1 MHFCTRIKKQTN
13 MRQILTLI
21 LIVFSFNSYAQVKD
35 STESKK
41 KTVQEFKNMMS
52 PYYSY
57 GNGLGITSPDSLYQV
72 NIRFRM
78 QNRISYNHND
88 GEEDNIDGQIRRLR
102 LRFDGYIGDPKF
114 GYSMQLSFAAG
125 DVGKA
130 EEGKNTNIIRDAMI
144 FYYPNKHWS
153 LGFGQT
159 KLPGNRQRVNSSGA
173 LQLTD
178 RSINNADFNIDRDFG
193 FQVLYNKR
201 NQEKFSYILRGAI
214 STGEG
219 RNWTNFKDTGLA
231 YTGKVE
237 LFPLGEF
244 TKGGSNYEGDLV
256 HEQTPK
262 LMLSGAYS
270 YNDRAHR
277 TAGMLG
283 DDIIGGK
290 TANIKSLF
298 LDAML
303 KYRGWNVMYSYMNRN
318 SDNVLFYNPA
328 DISDF
333 NYIYIGEGM
342 DFQGSYT
349 FPKHWEVIGRYSTQK
364 VDKDIFEFTPNTNQ
378 YTLGLTKYI
387 WEHAFKL
394 QAEFTYEQQ
403 KFYNLEKKNNWYARL
418 QIEIGI

>member
-1 MHFCTRIKKQTN
+1 MKHY
-13 MRQILTLI
+13 LVLPLLLI
-21 LIVFSFNSYAQVKD
+21 TVGLFGQNKD
-35 STESKK
+35 SIQTE
-41 KTVQEFKNMMS
+41 EYKNLMS

-57 GNGLGITSPDSLYQV
+57 GDGLGITSPDSLYQV

-78 QNRISYNHND
+78 QNRVSYIDNQD
-88 GEEDNIDGQIRRLR
+88 EEDKIDAQIRRLR
-102 LRFDGYIGDPKF
+102 LRLDGYIGNPKF
-114 GYSMQLSFAAG
+114 EYSLQLSFASG

-144 FYYPNKHWS
+144 FYNPNKYWS
-153 LGFGQT
+153 FGFGQT
-159 KLPGNRQRVNSSGA
+159 KLPGNRQRNNSSGA

-193 FQVLYNKR
+193 FQVQHSKKSK
-201 NQEKFSYILRGAI
+201 EHFSYTLRGGV

-219 RNWTNFKDTGLA
+219 RNWTKFDDTGLA

-237 LFPLGEF
+237 LFPFGAF
-244 TKGGSNYEGDLV
+244 TNDGSSYEGDLF

-262 LMLSGAYS
+262 LILSGAYS
-270 YNDRAHR
+270 YNNNAHK
-277 TAGMLG
+277 TKGQQG
-283 DDIIGGK
+283 DELFG
-290 TANIKSLF
+290 TANIQSLF
-298 LDAML
+298 FDAMF
-303 KYRGWNVMYSYMNRN
+303 KYRGWSFMYAYLNRN
-318 SDNVLFYNPA
+318 SDQTVFHNPQDA
-328 DISDF
+328 TDF
-333 NYIYIGEGM
+333 NYIYNGHGM

-364 VDKDIFEFTPNTNQ
+364 VNDKIFEFTPNTNQ
-378 YTLGLTKYI
+378 YSLGLTKYI

-394 QAEFTYEQQ
+394 QAEVSYEQQ

>member
-1 MHFCTRIKKQTN
+1 
-13 MRQILTLI
+13 MRQILTL
-21 LIVFSFNSYAQVKD
+21 LFIVFFFNAYAQTKD
-35 STESKK
+35 TVGTKK

-78 QNRISYNHND
+78 QNRVSYIHDD
-88 GEEDNIDGQIRRLR
+88 GEEDKIDGQIRRLR
-102 LRFDGYIGDPKF
+102 LRFDGYIGNPKF

-193 FQVLYNKR
+193 VQVLYNKK
-201 NQEKFSYILRGAI
+201 NKEKFSYILRGAI

-219 RNWTNFKDTGLA
+219 RNWTNFNDTGLA
-231 YTGKVE
+231 YTGKAE

-244 TKGGSNYEGDLV
+244 TDGGSNYEGDLA
-256 HEQTPK
+256 HEQKPK
-262 LMLSGAYS
+262 LMISGAYS

-277 TAGMLG
+277 TQGMLG
-283 DDIIGGK
+283 DDIAGK
-290 TANIKSLF
+290 GTANIQSLF

-303 KYRGWNVMYSYMNRN
+303 KYQGWSLMYAYMNRN
-318 SDNVLFYNPA
+318 SDKTMFYNPT
-328 DISDF
+328 DVTDF
-333 NYIYIGEGM
+333 NYVYDGHGM

-349 FPKHWEVIGRYSTQK
+349 FPKHWEVIGRFSKQK
-364 VDKDIFEFTPNTNQ
+364 VDKEIFEFTPNANQ
-378 YTLGLTKYI
+378 YSLGLTKYI

-403 KFYNLEKKNNWYARL
+403 KFYNLEKKNNWYARF

>member
-1 MHFCTRIKKQTN
+1 
-13 MRQILTLI
+13 MRQFLILI
-21 LIVFSFNSYAQVKD
+21 LIVFSISSYAQVKD

-41 KTVQEFKNMMS
+41 KTVQDFKNMMS

-78 QNRISYNHND
+78 QNRISYNHD
-88 GEEDNIDGQIRRLR
+88 EGEEDNIDGQIRRLR

-283 DDIIGGK
+283 DDIAGGG

-303 KYRGWNVMYSYMNRN
+303 KYRGWNLMYSYMNRN
-318 SDNVLFYNPA
+318 SDNVLFYNPT

-333 NYIYIGEGM
+333 NYIYNGEGM

-349 FPKHWEVIGRYSTQK
+349 FPKHWEVIGRYSTQT

-378 YTLGLTKYI
+378 FTLGLTKYI

-403 KFYNLEKKNNWYARL
+403 KFYNLEKKNNWYARF